1 MTVKLLALYR
11 KPEDVGAFL
20 AHYHDVHMPL
30 IAKVPGLQK
39 AVVNRVDKTLMGEA
53 PYFLIAE
60 LHFADQAAFDAGM
73 ASPENRA
80 AGKDLMSFARDLVT
94 LIAVSEQ
101 SA

>member
-11 KPEDVGAFL
+11 KPEDVDAFL

-30 IAKVPGLQK
+30 IAKVPGLLK
-39 AVVNRVDKTLMGEA
+39 AVVNRVDKVLMGEA

-94 LIAVSEQ
+94 LVAVSEQ